1 MLLSCGTKSEVGN
14 TNFFGLKIFLNKS
27 IKMLW
32 GGNEQPPKE
41 VKQKKT
47 NTNWKRQ
54 LNNNVKDICCVPSFV
69 HF

>member
-1 MLLSCGTKSEVGN
+1 
-14 TNFFGLKIFLNKS
+14 
-27 IKMLW
+27 MLW

-69 HF
+69 HFQISKETKVEGQMIISEV